1 MSKNETQKKYIY
13 KIVENNK
20 KYKLVVIIIFLFFSF
35 IIIFKS
41 GEYLI
46 QNIIKSFLFLSFWKD
61 NNFQNLKFS
70 NKENRDKILAKGI
83 KFINKCLYSVNTN
96 FYEQNKNPIIT
107 AIIPLYNCDKTIS
120 SSLRSIQNQ
129 NNTNI
134 EIILI
139 DDLSTDNSKGIIK
152 QIQINDKRIKLIENK
167 RNMGTLY
174 SRSVGALLSKG
185 NYILCLDNDDLFFDE
200 DVFDYVY
207 KQSIKDDLD
216 IVQFRALFTI
226 GSLINIKNVK
236 DYEFYGFKENLY
248 LYQPKLG
255 IWTITLNGKFRIHNN
270 LIWSKS
276 IKSNIYKKAIN
287 LLGIQKYSEYV
298 CWAEDTSISFIIFNI
313 AKSFKYI
320 YKYGYIQRKR
330 KSSASFTQNINNKL
344 FGEIFFLDVMLNFS
358 KNNSDKNYAVNM
370 ALRIKKI
377 YKVNKYEQNKR
388 YNYLK
393 TLLNKTQY
401 FLIIFKKLSYIF
413 FVLYINNS

>member
-1 MSKNETQKKYIY
+1 MKYKANKLNEKNFSIKLFKA
-13 KIVENNK
+13 KI
-20 KYKLVVIIIFLFFSF
+20 KYKLVTIIIFIFFSC
-35 IIIFKS
+35 ILIFQS
-41 GEYLI
+41 SLE
-46 QNIIKSFLFLSFWKD
+46 D
-61 NNFQNLKFS
+61 NNFQNLKLY
-70 NKENRDKILAKGI
+70 NIEKKEIILGKGI
-83 KFINKCLYSVNTN
+83 KFINKCLNSVNTN
-96 FYEQNKNPIIT
+96 FYEQNEKPIIT
-107 AIIPLYNCDKTIS
+107 AIIPLYNCNKTIS
-120 SSLRSIQNQ
+120 SSLRSVQYQ
-129 NNTNI
+129 NNSNI

-139 DDLSTDNSKGIIK
+139 DDLSTDNSNDIIK

-185 NYILCLDNDDLFFDE
+185 KYILCLDNDDFFFDE

-216 IVQFRALFTI
+216 IVQFRALFTK
-226 GSLINIKNVK
+226 GNFNDIKNLK
-236 DYEFYGFKENLY
+236 DYQFYGFKDNLY

-255 IWTITLNGKFRIHNN
+255 IWTITLNGKFKIHNN

-388 YNYLK
+388 YNY
-393 TLLNKTQY
+393 
-401 FLIIFKKLSYIF
+401 II
-413 FVLYINNS
+413 V

>member
-1 MSKNETQKKYIY
+1 MTKNETQKKYIY
-13 KIVENNK
+13 IIIKSNK
-20 KYKLVVIIIFLFFSF
+20 KYKLVAIIIFIYFLY

-41 GEYLI
+41 RKYLI
-46 QNIIKSFLFLSFWKD
+46 QIIKKVIFFSPFLK
-61 NNFQNLKFS
+61 NNIFQNLNYSKIE
-70 NKENRDKILAKGI
+70 KRDKILSKGI

-96 FYEQNKNPIIT
+96 FYEQNKKPIIT
-107 AIIPLYNCDKTIS
+107 VIIPLHNCNQTIS
-120 SSLRSIQNQ
+120 SSLRSIQYQ
-129 NNTNI
+129 NNSNI

-152 QIQINDKRIKLIENK
+152 QIQIKDKRIKLIENK

-226 GSLINIKNVK
+226 GNLIDIKNLK
-236 DYEFYGFKENLY
+236 DYQFYGFKENLY

-255 IWTITLNGKFRIHNN
+255 IWTITLNEKFKIHNN

-320 YKYGYIQRKR
+320 YKYGYIQIKR
-330 KSSASFTQNINNKL
+330 KTSASFTQNINYL
-344 FGEIFFLDVMLNFS
+344 CFYIIHIELYFF
-358 KNNSDKNYAVNM
+358 
-370 ALRIKKI
+370 
-377 YKVNKYEQNKR
+377 KYM
-388 YNYLK
+388 
-393 TLLNKTQY
+393 
-401 FLIIFKKLSYIF
+401 
-413 FVLYINNS
+413 